1 MPTVLSSGRGKLC
14 FGFLHRCSFSSQVTR
29 GRHSCAKDIWG
40 DMTQSCR
47 PSQQALG
54 GDQAQRIL
62 FNPADGQQAT
72 TQQRHGQ
79 GDAPQRTTRHPHV
92 APHKTMLVDDL
103 KLSSDDDDT
112 QRATHQSASWDGQ
125 RRVRHSSSDSTRSNS
140 TVESGSGSLRSRS
153 SSPVAAS
160 PSESNIKEPD
170 RPPSAQWQL
179 DKWLKF
185 QKKAGRSERYS
196 TESIPEHP
204 PSSPTLRAPSPARC
218 WDNNQE
224 YSPSQSP
231 IPSPQLSYRPGS
243 PLPSPGYSFCPS
255 PIPST
260 CPSPSNSTRYSP
272 IPSPAPTVVPSPHG
286 TPRAQH
292 SPVQRDPPGSPL
304 QGYNYP
310 EVERLTTNPHRT
322 KSRSRIG
329 PLCNSTEPPQH
340 RPKSRPTADQD
351 HRQNKS
357 KAVLNSSDS
366 HNHKSRP
373 QNSLHPSTKR
383 PGKHTSSQSEQIQ
396 GGRPGHSSNHKT
408 PRPPVQHKT
417 KHHFPTGCETNP
429 GQGSC
434 SQLRSKATSNYHS
447 RSSPNLGPRAKSW
460 ESKALSAVHVHSSK
474 TSHQQLQSKKR
485 EVVQQEVFLT
495 EAEERKH
502 RQKEDKHRDSE
513 TRKDRRLAEEQ
524 LLRRHWIESSA
535 EDEEKEEEEEAGA
548 IERQRRRDKK
558 TKEKQQIRSKE
569 RHPQRKNENRR
580 DPLPSPS
587 SSASSHSDSEFQ
599 PQVTKVPADSTS
611 LRKRGQHGPGRPDAS
626 KSKGTD
632 QGQESKTR
640 QKLYTLVP
648 FGRSDQA
655 AESSHRGLRNLVVQI
670 DLCLLRRVPDTAHNF
685 KTKAPSSSSKE
696 KQKETMKHLYLPDSV
711 SKDSKRK
718 RKLENGMSHKDS
730 KRNPPHA
737 KDVPRR
743 TESTFHPAERGFST
757 ETTHNGYLEE
767 YLDSKGPL
775 SPLSPLSDDP
785 DSIGSS
791 SKTKNGDVHHI
802 GHTHKNKDKNRDS
815 GPEPKM
821 EVECVKVSK
830 HSSSESWG
838 PAGRRAAIPNPET
851 PHHAEYYLH
860 EAKRMKHRADAMVD
874 KLGKA
879 VNYVDAALSFME
891 CGKAMEEG
899 PLEAKSPYTMYTE
912 TVELIRY
919 AMRLKSHS
927 GPGARQ
933 EDKQLAVLCFRC
945 LALLYWQ
952 MFRLKKDHALKYS
965 KVLLN
970 YFKTSPKVP
979 AMPSCW
985 DNTGKDMEG
994 PPASLLPN
1002 AKHLK
1007 KGSHGDNAS
1016 LSLISIP
1023 QRIHQMAA
1031 NHLNITNSVLY
1042 SYEYWEVA
1050 DNLAKESKEFFNY
1063 LNTLSGPLTL
1073 HSSIAHAVQYT
1084 RQALQWIRISA
1095 KLN

>member
-1 MPTVLSSGRGKLC
+1 
-14 FGFLHRCSFSSQVTR
+14 
-29 GRHSCAKDIWG
+29 
-40 DMTQSCR
+40 MTQSCR
-47 PSQQALG
+47 PSQQASW

-62 FNPADGQQAT
+62 FNPADEKQAT
-72 TQQRHGQ
+72 TQQRQGQ
-79 GDAPQRTTRHPHV
+79 GDAPQRMTRHPHV
-92 APHKTMLVDDL
+92 APHKSMLVDDL
-103 KLSSDDDDT
+103 KLSSDEDDT
-112 QRATHQSASWDGQ
+112 QRATHESASWDGQ
-125 RRVRHSSSDSTRSNS
+125 RRVRHSSSDSSRSNS
-140 TVESGSGSLRSRS
+140 SVQSGVSGSPQSRS

-179 DKWLKF
+179 DKWLKNS
-185 QKKAGRSERYS
+185 QKKAARSERYP
-196 TESIPEHP
+196 TQSIPGHP
-204 PSSPTLRAPSPARC
+204 PSPPTLRAPSPARC
-218 WDNNQE
+218 WDSNQE

-231 IPSPQLSYRPGS
+231 IPSPQFSYRPSS

-255 PIPST
+255 PLPST
-260 CPSPSNSTRYSP
+260 CPSPSNSTGYSP
-272 IPSPAPTVVPSPHG
+272 ILSPAPTVFPSPSR

-304 QGYNYP
+304 RGYHYR
-310 EVERLTTNPHRT
+310 EVQSLTTNPHQT
-322 KSRSRIG
+322 KSRSGIG
-329 PLCNSTEPPQH
+329 PLSNSTERPPHQH
-340 RPKSRPTADQD
+340 RPKSRPTGDQD

-357 KAVLNSSDS
+357 KAVLSSSDS
-366 HNHKSRP
+366 HKPQPRP
-373 QNSLHPSTKR
+373 QNNLHPSSKR
-383 PGKHTSSQSEQIQ
+383 LAKHTSSHGEQIQ

-417 KHHFPTGCETNP
+417 KHHFPTGCETNL

-434 SQLRSKATSNYHS
+434 SQLRSKAASNYHP
-447 RSSPNLGPRAKSW
+447 RSSPDLQPRAKSW
-460 ESKALSAVHVHSSK
+460 EAKALSAQPHVNPSK

-485 EVVQQEVFLT
+485 EVVQREAFLT
-495 EAEERKH
+495 EGEERKH
-502 RQKEDKHRDSE
+502 RQKEDRHRESQAG
-513 TRKDRRLAEEQ
+513 KDRRLAEEQ

-535 EDEEKEEEEEAGA
+535 EDEEKEEEDAGA
-548 IERQRRRDKK
+548 IERQRRREKER
-558 TKEKQQIRSKE
+558 TKEKQQIHCKE
-569 RHPQRKNENRR
+569 RHPQRRTENQR

-599 PQVTKVPADSTS
+599 PQVAKVPADSTS

-626 KSKGTD
+626 KSQGTD
-632 QGQESKTR
+632 QGQESKAR

-655 AESSHRGLRNLVVQI
+655 AESSQRGLRNLVVQI
-670 DLCLLRRVPDTAHNF
+670 DLCLLRRVPDTPLNF
-685 KTKAPSSSSKE
+685 TTKAPSSSSKDKRRE
-696 KQKETMKHLYLPDSV
+696 AMKHLSMPDSLT
-711 SKDSKRK
+711 KDSKRK
-718 RKLENGMSHKDS
+718 RKLENGASHKDS
-730 KRNPPHA
+730 KRNVPHA
-737 KDVPRR
+737 KDVPRH
-743 TESTFHPAERGFST
+743 TDSTFHQAEHGFST

-767 YLDSKGPL
+767 YLDSKRPL
-775 SPLSPLSDDP
+775 SPLSPLSDGP
-785 DSIGSS
+785 ESIGPS
-791 SKTKNGDVHHI
+791 SKTKNGNVHHI
-802 GHTHKNKDKNRDS
+802 GHTHKNKDKNSDS
-815 GPEPKM
+815 APEPKM

-830 HSSSESWG
+830 HPSSVSWG
-838 PAGRRAAIPNPET
+838 PEGRRAAMPNPET

-979 AMPSCW
+979 PLPSCW
-985 DNTGKDMEG
+985 NDTGKDTEG
-994 PPASLLPN
+994 PPATLLPN

-1007 KGSHGDNAS
+1007 RGSDGDNAS